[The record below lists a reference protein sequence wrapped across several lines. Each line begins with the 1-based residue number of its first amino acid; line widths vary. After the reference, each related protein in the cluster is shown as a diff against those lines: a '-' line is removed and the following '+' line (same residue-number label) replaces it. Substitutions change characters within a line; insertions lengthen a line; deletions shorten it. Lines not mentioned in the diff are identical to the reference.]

1 MPLCGRRISS
11 ALQTNSSASGIR
23 FPVPNACVRVY
34 VRPQAGRE
42 RALGGAL
49 RAPLPNAVRLFCAT
63 NTQANVGQLQNPAHR
78 SFERLGGPT
87 FAKANPESIRG
98 SSLRFALRSKRRLE
112 RMTRLELATS
122 TLARWMFC

>member
-87 FAKANPESIRG
+87 FATANPESIPIPNLPFPPP
-98 SSLRFALRSKRRLE
+98 SQH
-112 RMTRLELATS
+112 
-122 TLARWMFC
+122 TL